1 MDALR
6 GVVERVTYANEETG
20 YSVLKIKVKGYS
32 ELVPV
37 VGNMTSISVGTVL
50 LVQGHWK
57 HNAKFG
63 RQFEARE
70 WEEKLPATIYGIEKY
85 LGSGLIKGVGSV
97 YAKKIVNQ
105 FKEATLDVL
114 EASPDDLIKI
124 EGIGPKRVAMIKQ
137 AWVEQKEVKN
147 IMVFLQTYGV
157 STALGSRIYRA
168 YGNESITVIQE
179 NPYKL
184 ADDIFGIGFQ
194 TADQLAQKLGIAQDS
209 FVRCRSG
216 VLYVLGQLANDGHCF
231 AYPEQLTEKVV
242 EILAIEEPKVNIT
255 IDHMIQSDEMINDS
269 EVYYLPPFFHSEAGT
284 ARRLR
289 KVTVAKRAAST
300 SNQCV
305 ERISDGIVYDEIQ
318 QQAIELAQTAKVMV
332 LTGGPGTGKTTTING
347 IIQMY
352 QREQKKI
359 LLAAPTGRAAK
370 RMSETTG
377 LEAKTIH
384 RLLEFKPTEGYK
396 RNADRPLVADVVIID
411 EASMIDIV
419 LMYNLLKAIPEEA
432 TVIIV
437 GDVDQLPSVGPGNV
451 LRDIIDSDTIPVVKL
466 QRIFRQ
472 AQGSQIITNAHRINR
487 GQFPELGGGHNSNFF
502 FVDEKENIAQTIVEL
517 CSSRLPTYYRVD
529 PVKDI
534 QVLTP
539 MRRTDT
545 GAVNLNSVLQAAL
558 NRNTQYVERGAVQYR
573 LGDKVMQIRNN
584 YDKDVFNGDIGF
596 ISRIDLVEKTLRVTF
611 DGREIPYEVLEL
623 DELVLAYATTIH
635 KAQGSEYPVVVM
647 PFSFSHYV
655 MLQRNLLYTG
665 ITRAKRL
672 VVLVGEKAAVATA
685 VKNADVKQ
693 RNTLL
698 AERLKG

>member
-1 MDALR
+1 M
-6 GVVERVTYANEETG
+6 
-20 YSVLKIKVKGYS
+20 
-32 ELVPV
+32 
-37 VGNMTSISVGTVL
+37 
-50 LVQGHWK
+50 
-57 HNAKFG
+57 
-63 RQFEARE
+63 
-70 WEEKLPATIYGIEKY
+70 
-85 LGSGLIKGVGSV
+85 
-97 YAKKIVNQ
+97 
-105 FKEATLDVL
+105 
-114 EASPDDLIKI
+114 
-124 EGIGPKRVAMIKQ
+124 
-137 AWVEQKEVKN
+137 
-147 IMVFLQTYGV
+147 
-157 STALGSRIYRA
+157 
-168 YGNESITVIQE
+168 
-179 NPYKL
+179 
-184 ADDIFGIGFQ
+184 
-194 TADQLAQKLGIAQDS
+194 
-209 FVRCRSG
+209 
-216 VLYVLGQLANDGHCF
+216 
-231 AYPEQLTEKVV
+231 
-242 EILAIEEPKVNIT
+242 
-255 IDHMIQSDEMINDS
+255 
-269 EVYYLPPFFHSEAGT
+269 
-284 ARRLR
+284 
-289 KVTVAKRAAST
+289 
-300 SNQCV
+300 
-305 ERISDGIVYDEIQ
+305 VYDEIQ

-347 IIQMY
+347 IIQMH

-451 LRDIIDSDTIPVVKL
+451 LRDIIDSDIIPVIKL

-487 GQFPELGGGHNSNFF
+487 GQFPELGGGRNSNFF
-502 FVDEKENIAQTIVEL
+502 FVDEKENIAQTIVGL
-517 CSSRLPTYYRVD
+517 CSNRLPKHYGVD
-529 PVKDI
+529 PIKDI

-539 MRRTDT
+539 MQRTDT

-558 NRNTQYVERGAVQYR
+558 NSNTQYVERGAVQYR

-596 ISRIDLVEKTLRVTF
+596 ISRIDLEEKTLRVTF
-611 DGREIPYEVLEL
+611 DGRDVPYEILEL

-635 KAQGSEYPVVVM
+635 KAQGSEYPIVVM

-672 VVLVGEKAAVATA
+672 VVLVGEKAAVFAA
-685 VKNADVKQ
+685 VHTADVKQ

-698 AERLKG
+698 AERLRGEART